1 MSGAAAALPPPA
13 FADGITWGAD
23 GLAPVVVQ
31 ATDSKEV
38 LLVGSMNREALA
50 RTLQEGRLWLWSRA
64 RGQLWLKGETS
75 GHYQQV
81 DAVYVN
87 CEANSL
93 LVQVSSL
100 GPACHAGYG
109 TCFYRRA
116 TSEGAL
122 AVVAPRLF
130 DPAAVYGE

>member
-1 MSGAAAALPPPA
+1 M
-13 FADGITWGAD
+13 
-23 GLAPVVVQ
+23 VVQ
-31 ATDSKEV
+31 ATDTKDV

-50 RTLQEGRLWLWSRA
+50 RTFNEGRLWLWSRG

-93 LVQVSSL
+93 LVHVTSL
-100 GPACHAGYG
+100 GPVCHAGYG

-116 TSEGAL
+116 THEGGL
-122 AVVAPRLF
+122 EVVAPRLF
-130 DPAAVYGE
+130 DPAAVYRE